1 MGQSK
6 VIEFLTLLLIV
17 IGISSSIFTVHAAT
31 YTPGVSVGQWAKYE
45 TLYDRCQSSD
55 PTMCQ
60 SQGNGDLN
68 DTDYGLIRIVDVSGT
83 TVTFQLFTQYKN
95 GTTSSEGAQVD
106 VATGYSNVSS
116 IGSGAPS
123 DYFVLAGGLQ
133 MGDHIWDPNAAPTAP
148 TLNLTNTEQVLGV
161 SRSVNFLNYTFSYS
175 YPGGYSFSSST
186 GFAFDRASGVFLE
199 ISFSFSTNTPSG
211 NSQTAFALG
220 MVDNNIWLS
229 STLPDFTIGPIS
241 PITFQAGSSGT
252 TTITLTGQN
261 GFSSTISLS
270 VVTASGLTCTL
281 DHDTIQGSGTAT
293 MTCGSQ
299 PEPDNPTITYSVIIY
314 AVSGYSTHSAQTTV
328 TVWDFSIHPIS
339 SITFQTGSSGTATIG
354 FIAPTGFS
362 YSINLSVDAP
372 TGLTCTLD
380 HYTVEL
386 SGSAT
391 LTCNGQPGT
400 YTVTINANGGG
411 STRSAQTTVTVT
423 SVPDFAINPISSI
436 TFQTGSSGTAT
447 ITFASQ
453 GGFSSSINLSVDA
466 PSALT
471 CTLDHYTVESSG
483 STTLTC
489 NGQPGTY
496 IVTINAS
503 GGGSTHSAHTNV
515 TVNSSPTA
523 NQPSNGLPLT
533 YVYIAVA
540 VAAIVVAAGVIFFLR
555 RKSSAQTP

>member
-1 MGQSK
+1 MSQSK
-6 VIEFLTLLLIV
+6 VVQVLTLLLII
-17 IGISSSIFTVHAAT
+17 IGISSPVFIVHAAS

-133 MGDHIWDPNAAPTAP
+133 MGDHIWDSSTAP
-148 TLNLTNTEQVLGV
+148 TLNLTITEQVLGV

-175 YPGGYSFSSST
+175 IPGEYSISTST
-186 GFAFDRASGVFLE
+186 GFAFDQASGIFLE
-199 ISFSFSTNTPSG
+199 VSVAFSS
-211 NSQTAFALG
+211 NSQYGSSEAAFALG

-229 STLPDFTIGPIS
+229 STLPDF
-241 PITFQAGSSGT
+241 
-252 TTITLTGQN
+252 
-261 GFSSTISLS
+261 
-270 VVTASGLTCTL
+270 
-281 DHDTIQGSGTAT
+281 
-293 MTCGSQ
+293 
-299 PEPDNPTITYSVIIY
+299 
-314 AVSGYSTHSAQTTV
+314 
-328 TVWDFSIHPIS
+328 SINPIS
-339 SITFQTGSSGTATIG
+339 SIIFQTGSSGTATITFAG
-354 FIAPTGFS
+354 QGGFS
-362 YSINLSVDAP
+362 SSIILSIDAP
-372 TGLTCTLD
+372 SGLTCTLD
-380 HYTVEL
+380 HYTVDS

-400 YTVTINANGGG
+400 YT
-411 STRSAQTTVTVT
+411 
-423 SVPDFAINPISSI
+423 
-436 TFQTGSSGTAT
+436 
-447 ITFASQ
+447 
-453 GGFSSSINLSVDA
+453 
-466 PSALT
+466 
-471 CTLDHYTVESSG
+471 
-483 STTLTC
+483 
-489 NGQPGTY
+489 
-496 IVTINAS
+496 VTINAS

-515 TVNSSPTA
+515 TVNSAPTA

-540 VAAIVVAAGVIFFLR
+540 TAAVVAIAGVIFFLR
-555 RKSSAQTP
+555 RKSPSARPEPSVPTPTPQSHA